1 MRNLRIISLLL
12 ICLLFACSK
21 EEFDIQNL
29 SGNKIFALGHAG
41 MGENSLYAMN
51 SKESI
56 LACLNSGMDGSE
68 MDVQM
73 TRDSVLVAFH
83 DERLEWKTELSG
95 LVNETNWKDLQTTS
109 FRNLPYLDYKI
120 ASLDEI
126 FSAIEHPENHH
137 FAFDCK
143 LYTSDSNIEAYQA
156 KFARALSRLIEKY
169 GLQSAACIESQ
180 SSFMLSD
187 LKLQHPSYQLYI
199 YPYYFD
205 EGITAARTLGITG
218 ISIDWEH
225 ITSEEVALAHSEGFK
240 IAFWN
245 VQSDREN
252 REAIRKNPD
261 FIQTDK
267 LVNLRKLLR

>member
-1 MRNLRIISLLL
+1 ML
-12 ICLLFACSK
+12 IACNK
-21 EEFDIQNL
+21 EEPDIQNL
-29 SGNKIFALGHAG
+29 SGNKIIALGHAG

-51 SKESI
+51 SMESI

-73 TRDSVLVAFH
+73 TRDSVLIAFH

-109 FRNLPYLDYKI
+109 FRNLPYLDYNI
-120 ASLDEI
+120 ASLEDI
-126 FSAIEHPENHH
+126 FSAIGSPEQYH

-143 LYTSDSNIEAYQA
+143 LYTSTNDIEEYQDR
-156 KFARALSRLIEKY
+156 FARALSRLIEKF
-169 GLQSAACIESQ
+169 GLQSAACVESQ
-180 SSFMLSD
+180 SSYLLSK
-187 LKLQHPSYQLYI
+187 LKFEHPSYQLYI

-225 ITSEEVALAHSEGFK
+225 ITAEEVALAHSEGFK

-245 VQSDREN
+245 VQSDKEN
-252 REAIRKNPD
+252 RDAVRKNPD

-267 LVNLRKLLR
+267 LKNLRRLLR